1 MQKKKRKFLY
11 YCPPKTETN
20 ASTNLQSNRENDNR
34 FFELENK
41 LQREELFLLKQYK
54 DAMKDEISDLKKT
67 IKKFT
72 EDASLSE
79 KTITRLQNERA
90 ELDAQISLQQAE
102 IENLKQI
109 ISTNKERELAQTSP
123 KANDNESQT
132 ETSTNQE
139 REQAQKALK
148 AKISECQ
155 AEIAKLKEKISI
167 QAKGKFENKDKIR
180 ELNIQLRQQRLNNR
194 NLNHELASC
203 KEIMKELTEK
213 GRKKSKG

>member
-11 YCPPKTETN
+11 YCPPKNETN
-20 ASTNLQSNRENDNR
+20 ASTNLQSNRENDNK

-79 KTITRLQNERA
+79 KTITKLQNERA
-90 ELDAQISLQQAE
+90 ELDAQISLQKAE

-109 ISTNKERELAQTSP
+109 IHKNKERELAQTSP

-132 ETSTNQE
+132 EAATNQE

-155 AEIAKLKEKISI
+155 TEIAKLKEKISI
-167 QAKGKFENKDKIR
+167 QGKGKLENKDKIR

>member
-11 YCPPKTETN
+11 YCPPKNETN
-20 ASTNLQSNRENDNR
+20 ASTNLQSNRENDIK
-34 FFELENK
+34 FLELENK

-54 DAMKDEISDLKKT
+54 DAMNDEIRDLKNT
-67 IKKFT
+67 VKKFT
-72 EDASLSE
+72 EDASLTE
-79 KTITRLQNERA
+79 KIVTRLQNERA
-90 ELDAQISLQQAE
+90 ELDAQITLQQAE

-109 ISTNKERELAQTSP
+109 IHTNKERELAHASP

-132 ETSTNQE
+132 ETATKQE
-139 REQAQKALK
+139 RELAQKALK

-155 AEIAKLKEKISI
+155 TVIAKLKEKISI
-167 QAKGKFENKDKIR
+167 QGKGKFENKEKIR

-194 NLNHELASC
+194 NLNLELSSC

-213 GRKKSKG
+213 GRMKTKG

>member
-11 YCPPKTETN
+11 YCPPKNETN

-109 ISTNKERELAQTSP
+109 IHTNKERELAQTSL

-167 QAKGKFENKDKIR
+167 QGKGKFENKDKIR

-194 NLNHELASC
+194 NLNLELASC
-203 KEIMKELTEK
+203 KEIMKELTGK

>member
-11 YCPPKTETN
+11 YCPPKNETN

-79 KTITRLQNERA
+79 KTITKLQNERA
-90 ELDAQISLQQAE
+90 ELDAQISLQKAE

-109 ISTNKERELAQTSP
+109 IHANKERELAQTSP

-167 QAKGKFENKDKIR
+167 QGKGKLENKDKIR